1 MAYRD
6 TVVYQLKQGNQV
18 VYIGITNDPAR
29 REKQHRKSGKEFDQM
44 ELVSQY
50 MTAEEAQKK
59 EQEMLEKYRKGHG
72 GKNPKYNDDPN
83 G

>member
-6 TVVYQLKQGNQV
+6 TVVYQLKQGRKI
-18 VYIGITNDPAR
+18 VYYGITDDPVR
-29 REKQHRKSGKEFDQM
+29 REKQHKESGKEFSHIKP
-44 ELVSQY
+44 VSRR
-50 MTAEEAQKK
+50 MTEEGAQKK

-72 GKNPKYNDDPN
+72 GKNPKYNKDPN